1 MSVYSVGP
9 YLYSDELC
17 HHGILG
23 MKWGIRRSPEELG
36 HYSDKQIDK
45 IARKDARRY
54 AEAKMYYGEGAGNRR
69 KLLKA
74 ELDRKKKDPR
84 YAKRF
89 EEYAANENYA
99 SAANKAKFERGARD
113 TGKKVKR
120 VAKAVGGVAVVAA
133 GIYYAANKDKV
144 DRVVNNAINTGI
156 DKVKSWKRSSDEAA
170 SRKFVDDMFRRNAEN
185 LNRWGNL
192 R

>member
-1 MSVYSVGP
+1 MSKSIYTS
-9 YLYSDELC
+9 YLV

-23 MKWGIRRSPEELG
+23 MKWGIRRTPEELG
-36 HYSDKQIDK
+36 HYTDKQIDK

-54 AEAKMYYGEGAGNRR
+54 ADAKMYYGEGAGNRR

-84 YAKRF
+84 YAKLF

-99 SAANKAKFERGARD
+99 RSADRAKFERGARD

-120 VAKAVGGVAVVAA
+120 VAKAVGGIAVVAG

-144 DRVVNNAINTGI
+144 DRIINNTINTSI
-156 DKVKSWKRSSDEAA
+156 DKVKNWKRDRDNAKARQYVE
-170 SRKFVDDMFRRNAEN
+170 DMFRWNEEM
-185 LNRWGNL
+185 LNKWGNMK
-192 R
+192 